1 MKSMWYNLDPL
12 RPLAERLPWLPSLM
26 LVAEASFLL
35 ERRHADKPTETDT
48 HKITDA
54 TGHFTHGLAT
64 AGLGEVAQ
72 ILSWR

>member
-1 MKSMWYNLDPL
+1 
-12 RPLAERLPWLPSLM
+12 M